1 MLKEEEIMQVE
12 EVDCG
17 EREEEVDDG
26 DVGRSKMQLEVVD
39 CGFRR
44 DLRSNRYKTFKILMA
59 HCVVR

>member
-26 DVGRSKMQLEVVD
+26 DVGRSKMQLEEQWRWWIVGLEEICD
-39 CGFRR
+39 QTGTKH
-44 DLRSNRYKTFKILMA
+44 L
-59 HCVVR
+59 